1 MKYSDFII
9 GQEFLCG
16 GKRWRC
22 TDVGTRV
29 IVAICVSEI
38 TITSEY
44 AAMTQTVSKEEA
56 ETQGWFNGP
65 PYAVEEIVFDQND
78 MEGCEAVDAT
88 TQLTRP
94 GDR

>member
-1 MKYSDFII
+1 VEHKDFSI

-22 TDVGTRV
+22 TDVATRV

-44 AAMTQTVSKEEA
+44 SAITQTVSKEEA

-65 PYAVEEIVFDQND
+65 PYAVEEIVFDEDD
-78 MEGCEAVDAT
+78 MEGCEPVDAT
-88 TQLTRP
+88 TQFTKP
-94 GDR
+94 GEG